1 MVRESLNEQS
11 LAALESM
18 KAETSHGLAE
28 RRGSANEKT
37 EGAAA
42 SKAPKRFLKEEK

>member
-18 KAETSHGLAE
+18 KAETSHEVAE
-28 RRGSANEKT
+28 RRQSTREKT
-37 EGAAA
+37 EGTPA